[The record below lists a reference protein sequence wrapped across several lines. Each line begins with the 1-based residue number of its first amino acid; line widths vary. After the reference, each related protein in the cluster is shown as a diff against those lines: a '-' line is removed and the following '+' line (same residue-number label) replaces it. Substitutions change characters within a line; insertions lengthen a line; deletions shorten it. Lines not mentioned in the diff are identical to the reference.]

1 MESYIEKDNKI
12 LKRGYTTGSCAAAA
26 ACAAAVFLLS
36 KRMEKPCNV
45 KILTPKEIEVNI
57 PVEELYEEG
66 SAVVCSVKKYSGD
79 DPDVTNGALVYAQV
93 KCAEGEAGEIK
104 IDGGIGVG
112 RVTKPGLACAVGE
125 AAINPVPRRMITE
138 EVRKIADRFGYEGC
152 LEVIISIPDGVK
164 LAEKTFNPK
173 LGIVGGISVLGT
185 SGIVEPMSEKALVDT
200 IKVEMNVAKAAGTEY
215 LVITPG
221 NYGESFLKRTKKI
234 NGLSYVKCSNFIG
247 DALDYAA
254 ESGFKGV
261 LLVGH
266 IGKLIKVAS
275 GVMNTH
281 SKYGDGRMET
291 LSEHIKRLGED
302 AEYLKECVTTEDAVK
317 IIRETMADKEKEL
330 WESVLKEIKQQ
341 MEKRTE
347 EKLLTE
353 AMIYSNQLGY
363 LGETPGTEEFIQRA
377 LIKEEER

>member
-1 MESYIEKDNKI
+1 MESYTEKDNKI
-12 LKRGYTTGSCAAAA
+12 LKRGYTTGTCAAAA
-26 ACAAAVFLLS
+26 ACAATALLLS
-36 KRMEKPCNV
+36 EGKEKACS
-45 KILTPKEIEVNI
+45 IRIITPKEVEVNI
-57 PVEELYEEG
+57 PVEELYEESG
-66 SAVVCSVKKYSGD
+66 AAVCSVKKYSGD

-104 IDGGIGVG
+104 IDGGVGVG

-138 EVRKIADRFGYEGC
+138 EVRRIAERFGYEGC

-185 SGIVEPMSEKALVDT
+185 SGIVEPMSEQALIDT
-200 IKVEMNVAKAAGTEY
+200 IKVEMNVAKAAGAEY
-215 LVITPG
+215 LIITPG
-221 NYGESFLKRTKKI
+221 NYGESFLKRTKKVR
-234 NGLSYVKCSNFIG
+234 GLSYVKCSNFIG
-247 DALDYAA
+247 DALEYAA
-254 ESGFKGV
+254 ESGFRGV

-266 IGKLIKVAS
+266 IGKLIKVAA

-291 LSEHIKRLGED
+291 LSHHINLLGENGKLV
-302 AEYLKECVTTEDAVK
+302 EECVTTEDAVK
-317 IIRETMADKEKEL
+317 IIRESMTGREKEL
-330 WESVLKEIKQQ
+330 WESVLKSIKQQ
-341 MEKRTE
+341 MEEKTGK
-347 EKLLTE
+347 KLLTE

-363 LGETPGTEEFIQRA
+363 LGETPGTEAFLSQAEK
-377 LIKEEER
+377 KEENK